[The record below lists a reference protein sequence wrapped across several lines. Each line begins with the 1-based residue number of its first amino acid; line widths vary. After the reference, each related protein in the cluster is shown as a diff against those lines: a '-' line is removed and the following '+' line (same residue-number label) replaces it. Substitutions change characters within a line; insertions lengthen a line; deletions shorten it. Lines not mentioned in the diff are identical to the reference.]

1 MKAEIL
7 CIGACLLMILPAF
20 AFSGGV
26 KAQSTDGLGEA
37 TFCTFGS
44 TRPCPDVGICVNRV
58 KTCDNGKWSEQCTG
72 GVQPASAEV
81 CDNGLDD
88 NCNGA
93 MDECVSLSGSV
104 GILLMVF
111 GFILLAFA
119 LLLMRFIK

>member
-7 CIGACLLMILPAF
+7 CIGMCLALLLPLLTFF
-20 AFSGGV
+20 APLSS
-26 KAQSTDGLGEA
+26 AQSAIDDA
-37 TFCTFGS
+37 TFCTPGS
-44 TRPCPDVGICVNRV
+44 TRPCPDVGICVGRV
-58 KTCDNGKWSEQCTG
+58 KTCENGKWSEECTG
-72 GVQPASAEV
+72 GVQPAPAEV

-93 MDECVSLSGSV
+93 MDECFSLSGSV

-119 LLLMRFIK
+119 LILMRFIK